1 MTAPLRVT
9 LVTPYYPG
17 HRGGVES
24 VAGQIAARVAASG
37 VAEIDWH
44 ASDCDPA
51 PGVAPGLR
59 SAPARAWNIAERRLG
74 FPYPLWSPGAVR
86 ALARSVRRSD
96 AVHLHECVY
105 LPSLLAFL
113 FARLAGRPV
122 MVTQHISTVPYRN
135 PVLRALHFAANRVL
149 GSLVLGGAAQT
160 VFISSSVQ
168 RYFEHFVRF
177 RRPPA
182 YVANGVDATLF
193 HPAGDDER
201 KTLRRS
207 LGLREEEPMLL
218 FVGRFVEKKGLAM
231 LRALA
236 AELREAHWYFAGWGA
251 LDPSGWRLPNV
262 SVERSPPRERLVNLY
277 QAADLLV
284 LPSVGEGFPLVVQ
297 EAMACG
303 TPALVSRDT
312 AAGAVTAQPLLYTEE
327 LDETRWAAR
336 IRGLLAVPEALQAK
350 RHEVTRFARE
360 HWSWDKCAERYVELL
375 RSITVRS
382 AAR

>member
-9 LVTPYYPG
+9 LVTPYYPA

-24 VAGQIAARVAASG
+24 VAGHIAARVAASG

-44 ASDCDPA
+44 ASDCDAA
-51 PGVAPGLR
+51 PGDSPGLR
-59 SAPARAWNIAERRLG
+59 SAPASAWNIAERRLG
-74 FPYPLWSPGAVR
+74 FPYPLWSPGALR
-86 ALARSVRRSD
+86 ALARSVKRSD

-105 LPSLLAFL
+105 LPSLLAFA

-122 MVTQHISTVPYRN
+122 MVTQHIGTVPYRS
-135 PVLRALHFAANRVL
+135 PLLRALHFAANRVL
-149 GSLVLGGAAQT
+149 GRLVLGRAAQT
-160 VFISSSVQ
+160 VFISNSVQ
-168 RYFEHFVRF
+168 RYFERFVRF

-182 YVANGVDATLF
+182 YVANGVDTAVF
-193 HPAGDDER
+193 QPIGDGER
-201 KTLRRS
+201 KTLRNV
-207 LGLREEEPMLL
+207 LGLRERQAMLL

-236 AELREAHWYFAGWGA
+236 AELPEARWFFAGWGA
-251 LDPSGWRLPNV
+251 LDPKGWGLPNV
-262 SVERSPPRERLVNLY
+262 TVERSPPRERLAQLY

-312 AAGAVTAQPLLYTEE
+312 AAGAVAAQALLEAE
-327 LDETRWAAR
+327 DLDESRWAAR
-336 IRGLLAVPEALQAK
+336 IRGLLAAPEALQAK
-350 RHEVTRFARE
+350 RHAVARFARE
-360 HWSWDKCAERYVELL
+360 HWSWERCAARYADLL
-375 RSITVRS
+375 RSMTS
-382 AAR
+382 Q